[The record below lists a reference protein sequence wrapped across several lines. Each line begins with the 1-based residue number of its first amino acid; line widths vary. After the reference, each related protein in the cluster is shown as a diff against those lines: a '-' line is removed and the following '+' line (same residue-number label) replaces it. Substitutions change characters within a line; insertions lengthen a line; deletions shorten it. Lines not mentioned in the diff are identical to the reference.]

1 MSSTGYKNA
10 AGGAKNRRRI
20 FFSMAE
26 KKKLLLL
33 RFDIT
38 EDNIKTSMKTENVSP
53 QEALGMLDMAKDQIL
68 DNLKKSRKDIFQ
80 MEKKG

>member
-1 MSSTGYKNA
+1 MN
-10 AGGAKNRRRI
+10 
-20 FFSMAE
+20 MAE

-33 RFDIT
+33 RFDVT

-53 QEALGMLDMAKDQIL
+53 QEVLGLLDMAKDQIL

-80 MEKKG
+80 MERKG

>member
-1 MSSTGYKNA
+1 
-10 AGGAKNRRRI
+10 
-20 FFSMAE
+20 MAE

-80 MEKKG
+80 MEKKD

>member
-1 MSSTGYKNA
+1 
-10 AGGAKNRRRI
+10 
-20 FFSMAE
+20 MAE

-53 QEALGMLDMAKDQIL
+53 QETLGLLDMAKDQVL

-80 MEKKG
+80 MEKKD

>member
-1 MSSTGYKNA
+1 
-10 AGGAKNRRRI
+10 
-20 FFSMAE
+20 MAE
-26 KKKLLLL
+26 KKKLLLI

-38 EDNIKTSMKTENVSP
+38 EDNIKTSMKTEDVSP
-53 QEALGMLDMAKDQIL
+53 QEALGLLDMAKDQIL

>member
-1 MSSTGYKNA
+1 
-10 AGGAKNRRRI
+10 
-20 FFSMAE
+20 MAE

-38 EDNIKTSMKTENVSP
+38 DDNIKTSMKTEDVSP
-53 QEALGMLDMAKDQIL
+53 QEALGLLDMAKDQIL

-80 MEKKG
+80 MEKKD

>member
-1 MSSTGYKNA
+1 
-10 AGGAKNRRRI
+10 
-20 FFSMAE
+20 MAE

-33 RFDIT
+33 RFDVT

-53 QEALGMLDMAKDQIL
+53 QEVLGLLDMAKDQIL

-80 MEKKG
+80 MEKKD

>member
-26 KKKLLLL
+26 KKRLLLL
-33 RFDIT
+33 RFDVT

-53 QEALGMLDMAKDQIL
+53 QEVLGLLDMAKDQIL

-80 MEKKG
+80 MEKKD

>member
-1 MSSTGYKNA
+1 
-10 AGGAKNRRRI
+10 
-20 FFSMAE
+20 MAE

>member
-1 MSSTGYKNA
+1 
-10 AGGAKNRRRI
+10 
-20 FFSMAE
+20 MAE

-33 RFDIT
+33 RFDVT

-53 QEALGMLDMAKDQIL
+53 QEVLGLLDMAKDQIL

-80 MEKKG
+80 MEKKDG

>member
-1 MSSTGYKNA
+1 
-10 AGGAKNRRRI
+10 
-20 FFSMAE
+20 MAE

-38 EDNIKTSMKTENVSP
+38 EDNIKTSMKTDNVSP
-53 QEALGMLDMAKDQIL
+53 QEPLGLLDMAKDQIL

-80 MEKKG
+80 MEKKD

>member
-1 MSSTGYKNA
+1 MN
-10 AGGAKNRRRI
+10 
-20 FFSMAE
+20 MAE
-26 KKKLLLL
+26 KKKLLLI
-33 RFDIT
+33 RFDVT

-53 QEALGMLDMAKDQIL
+53 QEVLGLLDMAKDQIL

>member
-1 MSSTGYKNA
+1 
-10 AGGAKNRRRI
+10 
-20 FFSMAE
+20 MAE

-33 RFDIT
+33 RFDVT

-53 QEALGMLDMAKDQIL
+53 QEVLGLLDMAKDQIL

-80 MEKKG
+80 MERKG

>member
-1 MSSTGYKNA
+1 
-10 AGGAKNRRRI
+10 
-20 FFSMAE
+20 MAE

-38 EDNIKTSMKTENVSP
+38 EDNIKTSMKTDNVSP
-53 QEALGMLDMAKDQIL
+53 QEALGLLDMAKDQIL

-80 MEKKG
+80 MEKKD

>member
-1 MSSTGYKNA
+1 MK
-10 AGGAKNRRRI
+10 
-20 FFSMAE
+20 MAE

-38 EDNIKTSMKTENVSP
+38 EDNIKTSMKTDNVSP
-53 QEALGMLDMAKDQIL
+53 QEALGLLDMAKDQIL

-80 MEKKG
+80 MEKKD

>member
-1 MSSTGYKNA
+1 MSNTRYKNH
-10 AGGAKNRRRI
+10 RRWRQKI
-20 FFSMAE
+20 HRGFLSMAE

-80 MEKKG
+80 MEKKD